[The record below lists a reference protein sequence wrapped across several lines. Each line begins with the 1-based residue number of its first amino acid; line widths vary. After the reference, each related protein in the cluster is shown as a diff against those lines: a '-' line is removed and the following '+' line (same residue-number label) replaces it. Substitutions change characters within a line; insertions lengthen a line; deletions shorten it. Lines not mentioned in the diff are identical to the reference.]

1 MVTRDDINSFLIQIK
16 GYIDSSNANL
26 KKELIEY
33 INSKN
38 QELKNYTD
46 NRSKN
51 TENNVGEKI
60 EQRLEANK
68 TETIKQITAMVN
80 KILADIST
88 SYIIL
93 MAVQNDL
100 KDMKKE
106 LIDLKKKNMDTDVKL
121 KNIKSIL

>member
-16 GYIDSSNANL
+16 GYVDSSSANL

-68 TETIKQITAMVN
+68 TEMIKQMNAMVN
-80 KILADIST
+80 KVLAEISN
-88 SYIIL
+88 SYLSL

-100 KDMKKE
+100 KELKKE
-106 LIDLKKKNMDTDVKL
+106 LIDLKKKNLDTDIKL
-121 KNIKSIL
+121 KNIKNIL